1 MPPIQEGGRKMKYI
15 TVGLTAL
22 AIGFFAIGGSGS
34 EAGEAELWKT
44 LSGPLPAPTAKE
56 TGYAK
61 VNGVEIYYAIYGSG
75 EPLILLHGGL
85 GNTDYW
91 GSQIAAFST
100 KYKVIN
106 IASRGH
112 GRSTRDDQ
120 AYSYHLMASDVL
132 AVMDILSIKK
142 ASMVGWSDGGNI
154 GIDIAINNPDRL
166 VKLFAFGANF
176 NPSGVKPTVEFLSGC
191 VLEYPRLQ
199 ICVLE
204 TPSSLVI

>member
-1 MPPIQEGGRKMKYI
+1 MEFLLIFSKEVQKMKYI
-15 TVGLTAL
+15 TVCLTAL
-22 AIGFFAIGGSGS
+22 AIGIFAIASSGP
-34 EAGEAELWKT
+34 EAGAAELWKT
-44 LSGPLPAPTAKE
+44 LPAPLPAPIAKE

-61 VNGVEIYYAIYGSG
+61 VNGAEIYYAIYGSG

-91 GSQIAAFST
+91 GGQIAAFSA

-120 AYSYHLMASDVL
+120 AYGYHLMASDVL

-142 ASMVGWSDGGNI
+142 ASIVGWSDGGNI
-154 GIDIAINNPDRL
+154 GLDIAINNPDRL
-166 VKLFAFGANF
+166 VKLF
-176 NPSGVKPTVEFLSGC
+176 TL
-191 VLEYPRLQ
+191 
-199 ICVLE
+199 
-204 TPSSLVI
+204 

>member
-1 MPPIQEGGRKMKYI
+1 MKYI
-15 TVGLTAL
+15 TVCLTGL
-22 AIGFFAIGGSGS
+22 AIGIPSIAGSGP
-34 EAGEAELWKT
+34 EAGATELWKT
-44 LSGPLPAPTAKE
+44 LPAPLPAPEAE
-56 TGYAK
+56 TSGYAK
-61 VNGVEIYYAIYGSG
+61 VNGVEIYYTIHGTG

-85 GNTDYW
+85 GTTEDW
-91 GSQIAAFST
+91 GGQIAAFSS

-132 AVMDILSIKK
+132 AVMDVLSIKK
-142 ASMVGWSDGGNI
+142 AIIVGSSDGGNI

-176 NPSGVKPTVEFLSGC
+176 NPSAVKNAEPVWRVC
-191 VLEYPRLQ
+191 RAD
-199 ICVLE
+199 I
-204 TPSSLVI
+204 